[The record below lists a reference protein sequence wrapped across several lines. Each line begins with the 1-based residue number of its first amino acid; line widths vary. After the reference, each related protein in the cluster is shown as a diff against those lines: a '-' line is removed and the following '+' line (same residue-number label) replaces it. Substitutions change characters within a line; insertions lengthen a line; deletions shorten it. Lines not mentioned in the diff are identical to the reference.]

1 MAKNQYQSEFE
12 INASPKVLN
21 NYLITPGGLSEWF
34 ADDVNVL
41 SDNSY
46 RFVIDGEEII
56 GKILGQK
63 QNKFIKI
70 QFQDDEDDPSVLEII
85 LDQNELT
92 QAVYVVVKEYSD
104 QFESDQEHYDVWE
117 GLVDDLRDLV
127 GG

>member
-1 MAKNQYQSEFE
+1 M
-12 INASPKVLN
+12 LN

-56 GKILGQK
+56 GKVLGQK
-63 QNKFIKI
+63 QNKFIKV
-70 QFQDDEDDPSVLEII
+70 QFQDDVDDPSVLEII

-104 QFESDQEHYDVWE
+104 QYESDQEHYDVWE